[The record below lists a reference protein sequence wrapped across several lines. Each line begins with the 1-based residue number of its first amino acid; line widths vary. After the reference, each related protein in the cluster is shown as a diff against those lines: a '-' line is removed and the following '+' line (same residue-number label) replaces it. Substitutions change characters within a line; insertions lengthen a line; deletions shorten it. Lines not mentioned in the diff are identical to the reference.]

1 MSENHEQENLTQE
14 IQENEMPNDEH
25 HNPDNQVKDDDS
37 SKKITSGH
45 EIISEE
51 DNKKYF
57 LEFVK
62 KNSLIKIILSER
74 DIFPYKTY
82 ELLTSLEEL
91 QPKNNYLLNFNS
103 PEELVS
109 ELNNPNTTI
118 NFTLGKKQA
127 NIIELFFI
135 FPIEGEEEDNTL
147 EIELTADQ
155 INDRND
161 REMFRQL
168 FEKYKSIKQEQDDDI
183 AQLKNR
189 MNAIEEILNNM
200 QKEQEMQRERDRL
213 EKERLE
219 KEKEME
225 NEEHNEEEQN
235 ENQELE
241 NVENIKNKEIS
252 KNKKGQLNEI
262 KASNKSS
269 KKSFQKGKEKNILKG
284 KNEKN
289 KQEKIN
295 NKKKIK

>member
-118 NFTLGKKQA
+118 NFTLRKKQA

-155 INDRND
+155 INDR
-161 REMFRQL
+161 EMFRQL
-168 FEKYKSIKQEQDDDI
+168 FEKYKSIQQEQNEDI
-183 AQLKNR
+183 EQFMNR
-189 MNAIEEILNNM
+189 IAKIEEILTPHEVKQAN
-200 QKEQEMQRERDRL
+200 ED
-213 EKERLE
+213 EKEVNKGDEIGEE
-219 KEKEME
+219 KEKNNE
-225 NEEHNEEEQN
+225 NVGEKKSEEEKKI
-235 ENQELE
+235 EED
-241 NVENIKNKEIS
+241 KIS
-252 KNKKGQLNEI
+252 EVKS
-262 KASNKSS
+262 SNKAS
-269 KKSFQKGKEKNILKG
+269 KKSIQKG
-284 KNEKN
+284 KNEKKGN
-289 KQEKIN
+289 FGKKEKFE
-295 NKKKIK
+295 KKEVKGKKNQKIKNSN

>member
-155 INDRND
+155 INDR
-161 REMFRQL
+161 EMFRQL

-200 QKEQEMQRERDRL
+200 QKEQEMQKERDRL